1 MPSNFN
7 MPYDQQFEDQNLEK
21 QPNLKIPQGKPII
34 GGGVSSS
41 FGEENI
47 GLQFAPVGGFKE
59 ADQGMSVEDLQ
70 NIPENRA
77 TDQTGWELTGKALGQ
92 TATELTL
99 GSLEAL
105 GYALDVPGIAESVL
119 GVETEFDN
127 KISKVIREAKEAIN
141 EKYFPIYQTKAALE
155 GNFFD
160 ATSIASNFKNLA
172 STATLMIPAIGAARG
187 VALLGKIGEEARLM
201 NLVRKGMSAE
211 QAIAKDAK
219 MIQTAQAVTAAG
231 MSRHGEDTMES
242 QQFMAQYK
250 DKLTASLQPE
260 AEQRAMAR
268 INELPMVVPFNPERT
283 DNYTQEDRARDEK
296 RILDE
301 EKARL
306 DSTVQ
311 SKVVEGARNVYKAD
325 GALLLTDVLQYIP
338 LFSGLGTAAKALNI
352 PKAGMAAFQIG
363 SEAIEEGVQSANQL
377 EAYNAISTATPFL
390 GPGYSERFGEYLKDA
405 DLQTSMLWGAAG
417 AGVFMGLGPAAKKA
431 IEVGQD
437 FNLNRARA
445 SQMGDIHTFN
455 KLTDDAKNALI
466 KNHARRDRL
475 DKLDEEMQS
484 LKTQFDEQDWAEAG
498 MSKEQAEKFIDDF
511 SEDITYAKEQKQ
523 IVDNTEFFQGKD
535 AAKVD
540 YLESLLTHRSNARVM
555 KANKEETEQIFSDLT
570 QKEEIPPELSKEKR
584 MLIEIEA
591 LKNFQKNLKKIPSLA
606 KNEALRSKVSNNIT
620 LKLTG
625 LKANLDEVLKAYE
638 VMNPGVNAKE
648 ALISPSDPR
657 LIKNR
662 QDYLELETIQNNVL
676 KPRIEAYKSKAFIE
690 EKDAEIKTKEKTAK
704 KATAKAAAKEATT
717 PEEVKEA
724 KKVAKDDPEV
734 TEEVTKTIEEAAGEQ
749 MKTAPKR
756 LSERYAEA
764 PHLFEDEQ
772 DKLFTH
778 LVGKYNGQFTKGVEN
793 EVEGLLASATPQ
805 EFVKNIGYIMDQ
817 SDSGNP
823 VMKELYSHIE
833 EFFKDKFEMQ
843 DAITKTVPEQSEDV
857 FVVENAEPEVTET
870 IESLKADIEKR
881 RNDELKGKKFIPV
894 DEFYL
899 RKGDILYNLYY
910 NTEDVANTYTVKAFS
925 AGGKDMNQYL
935 KGVLMVDNETQK
947 ENWWNSSDKFN
958 WNNLF
963 KKADIGKI
971 NAKYDA
977 ELAALEAAEDEEEPI
992 VESTEG
998 SSDIDYDELDRL
1010 LPSQPQSG
1018 IKPLLAKMRKFV
1030 ITTTGRIK
1038 KIDSVEKIESNLD
1051 KYGKEMKIDFPYVQS
1066 TKSLQEGSEV
1076 YFVVNTD
1083 IAFDKQ
1089 NLDDY
1094 HKNDIGKFGSDEY
1107 VNKYQ
1112 VLIAQKDKSGEEHI
1126 INALPIYD
1134 GSESPE
1140 MINLMKLR
1148 QDIFSKVMASK
1159 QKTGTFNSN
1168 IYTKVTK
1175 KYPGRL
1181 VTTKARNNPA
1191 DVLSNG
1197 QKLIFGIA
1205 MTKGTKTTIE
1215 VGKNVE
1221 DTRYHS
1227 LPINPKHAGKIFM
1240 LIEGANGKIVPAMCF
1255 TKNIDQKG
1263 FEKERA
1269 IVLKKLAETNASNWV
1284 ANRKAVNDIIGM
1296 KYFYIPAEDVFKDAN
1311 GNKFNKTQ
1319 LEQMIAGRVLNVRS
1333 SMINLGNYNKL
1344 VSNSG
1349 RLSVDLL
1356 AGENI
1361 ANANFEFSSEYYPK
1375 EAVAQVETIEAPVI
1389 PAVEDRV
1396 DLEQPEVITETPAT
1410 ESDELHDFDGFD
1422 LGNLGDIRLRI
1433 ATVSEQEFY
1442 QKWDKAK
1449 EEKWFKDRFGTD
1461 KDTLFSI
1468 KEGLIEINK
1477 NGGINA
1483 WGQFKDAIAYISSVA
1498 ATGTTYHE
1506 AFHVVFHLY
1515 LNDKQ
1520 RSQILAEG
1528 RKEGLSDIE
1537 IEESIADRFMEY
1549 VQSEETDTKGL
1560 GVKIKAF
1567 FKRLY
1572 QIIKSGMTNDITI
1585 NDLFYRA
1592 QHKMYKNKPFTRDIS
1607 NFNITRNRVKGLSV
1621 YQEQRRT
1628 IALADEMRKVVD
1640 KIIELRPDLA
1650 SLPRIEVVKALS
1662 KADKTGKSS
1671 GVDMLLKTAYNS
1683 IKKEL
1688 TDNKELTDEQR
1699 AGLKFM
1705 LNRFISPNQDGTIN
1719 LGELGV
1725 KAVRQFA
1732 KTEGVSISTTSRD
1745 IKSFKD
1751 VTEDEAE
1758 DFGEEQTKAEG
1769 WQTKA
1774 EEMSGK
1780 ESLSKEVRKILSY
1793 IPVLKNN
1800 TKQAAEAKEFQKDDL
1815 DFVIYNDFNMIY
1827 GYLKR
1832 ELSGIIDADDMLDR
1846 LSQIAAEKPYLAQIL
1861 GDVRKND
1868 LLRTKFFV
1876 DFAKSHVDLKTIKE
1890 ESVEDEN
1897 GNKTGTRV
1905 KIISSNRV
1913 MVFRMLVDEWKMNS
1927 KDPNLNKVL
1936 NADKTINPERAAKV
1950 AAALESFK
1958 MKNRSVSIYDTQ
1970 ALKDIVAISKYIG
1983 LTIKLDDLTSLNTD
1997 RKFINEDGELR
2008 TQSGKSK
2015 VDNLF
2020 NKIDTLISTYSA
2032 GKDPFDASTSE
2043 SRTIDEISRI
2053 ISKFRQE
2060 MMESSFRTRRGKET
2074 KTIYSHQVPAFLARQ
2089 INEFK
2094 STGWKEKIQYY
2105 IETPFYGQL
2114 NKDGKYE
2121 ALSPWLKDLGEF
2133 ANREALEF
2141 VEIDNLQYASENNDS
2156 DSIPYVDM
2164 SDKDYEFTSI
2174 NMYFN
2179 NGGDSVYYRFP
2190 VVSDAPKMLFIRFKR
2205 YEGKDVLESLYKVYQ
2220 QEQARIDDVKSREKQ
2235 RADLVAANMPIP
2247 DELLPIEHYDTEKS
2261 KKFLLLPFLNN
2272 SKTGARA
2279 VGSKDKTQIKQAIK
2293 DWLVAE
2299 RDADYGRLQTI
2310 GVLQSDVKDV
2320 QLDDRIYQKYAGNTS
2335 ANLTVEQIEAA
2346 QKAFHSDYFYN
2357 TIIANTQM
2365 TTLFSGDPAFY
2376 KADRTSRSIYSRTVD
2391 FQKRNK
2397 QNVSPALRID
2407 PSAVY
2412 HFTEEQAAIEGKPFE
2427 TVGDNYNSIYLKD
2440 LKIPSSNAKMILDT
2454 LLANGVPEG
2463 DAYSIAA
2470 QYGYTNKWQV
2480 VIDENKLISEY
2491 FNNKVDAL
2499 EFAKAENLKVNEYA
2513 YVKVGDLDFNFKSST
2528 INVTDAQ
2535 AYITPQRFRRVMIG
2549 LGRWTKQYQDIYPKM
2564 LKGTLSGE
2572 ELQVVMQPMKPFY
2585 FGHTRVG
2592 NLLVPTQNKNSEFLL
2607 LPQLVKNSPELT
2619 KLYNFMVDPKHPIDS
2634 ANFETAVKVGA
2645 FGVQSIDNIEK
2656 ASIHQLNNKDYGL
2669 QQETPEHYLD
2679 ARTLFGTQI
2688 RKLIMADI
2696 SDDAMFD
2703 VPWSDKQMT
2712 KRELFNLY
2720 QDIIVE
2726 DLREAF
2732 AKTDN
2737 RVKDLESIE
2746 KLLLEEIQS
2755 REMGE
2760 ELEKAVRLVPTTD
2773 EFGNSTK
2780 EFVLPLFHPLHARR
2794 IESLLNS
2801 VFKNSI
2807 TKQKINGGAFVQLSS
2822 FGFTDKLKLNIED
2835 GRLVSAECMLPWWSK
2850 KHFEPLLDAS
2860 GNLDINKVPA
2870 NLLEM
2875 IGYRI
2880 PTEDKYSMLPLKVV
2894 GFMPANSGGAVM
2906 LPMEITTI
2914 SGSDFDIDKLY
2925 VMIPE
2930 FDAIG
2935 KDIVKV
2941 KYDAKKSVA
2950 ENSTKA
2956 RNNAKID
2963 IIRSVLTNKDT
2974 FRKFINPGGFSR
2986 LAEEAKVIKTAEGK
3000 IDEMLPLVLP
3010 STQTELFRRNM
3021 TGKQLVGIFASHN
3034 ANHAVLQY
3042 SNVALVAPVEFDG
3055 NSRRSLHDVYDTEGN
3070 YVSKNVAEFLA
3081 AVVDNAKDPLS
3092 SFINLNTY
3100 SADVAAVMLRVG
3112 YPISTTVRFLSQPI
3126 LKEFVSRY
3134 FNGGASTQSEKEAIK
3149 FIETKYGEFEG
3160 KELKPTF
3167 GKSSPSDAE
3176 LLSEVEK
3183 GGTTNDNQLWMFR
3196 QFMSLKEKGQSMTSL
3211 VSAMRADTKGVGP
3224 TLSEN
3229 EALLANIDSTVKDT
3243 KITGQAELFYG
3254 NIIGPLV
3261 NADMAPPNQGRIFEV
3276 LDKYFKTGTEVSFF
3290 NRETNKYDT
3299 AEIAEPLFGKKTFDG
3314 FAVTG
3319 TDNIGSVI
3327 DILDISI
3334 IGSRS
3339 MQELIELDNPYKM
3352 ISGFTTYGVDLPTKS
3367 LAKFF
3372 PWFNKSF
3379 KFAKSQ
3385 LASYTKAGRLNVE
3398 QIERI
3403 NYAALTYIASGFEFF
3418 NGSDRAE
3425 VTNNISE
3432 QFKSLKEANSDL
3444 FENNF
3449 FLNKLLVEDTTD
3461 PQLPRRVVFKN
3472 TGSLTNQDKQ
3482 QVSESWEEALE
3493 SPALGKFARD
3503 LIKYSYY
3510 TSGFSVTPNSFWHLV
3525 PVEFFSNLTDSVTK
3539 QTFNQYLSKKIAESN
3554 QNEYQ
3559 LSEFINQFILNNYND
3574 PAFVWQVNK
3583 KFNNITGQVVL
3594 SKSGTPAYFQINAKD
3609 KNIKDKGLFKLA
3621 LDKKSAVFPE
3631 YLSYKK
3637 KDKTYLFKHSSQSSD
3652 LVAIYV
3658 LEERLGSPNNFVE
3671 YSYNS
3676 AVKSVLDKNNHFKGK
3691 FTQDGLEAFAVKQ
3704 VFGEGRV
3711 IEQAEEKPVVV
3722 KPIEPLQSEK
3732 NDVSLDEDDMAK
3744 FNQFKGKLA
3753 LMELTD
3759 TQTQIIKDA
3768 NVDISKLEPTKE
3780 NLGLLRKLLC

>member
-21 QPNLKIPQGKPII
+21 QQPLKIPQGRPII
-34 GGGVSSS
+34 GGGLSSS

-47 GLQFAPVGGFKE
+47 GLQFTPVGGFKE
-59 ADQGMSVEDLQ
+59 ADTGMSVEDLQ
-70 NIPENRA
+70 NIPEHRA
-77 TDQTGWELTGKALGQ
+77 NDQTGMELVGRALGQ

-99 GSLEAL
+99 GTLEAI
-105 GYALDVPGIAESVL
+105 GYSLDLPGIGDSVL
-119 GVETEFDN
+119 GIETEFDN
-127 KISKVIREAKEAIN
+127 AVSKVLREAKESVN
-141 EKYFPIYQTKAALE
+141 EKYFPIYQTKSALE

-201 NLVRKGMSAE
+201 NLVRKGLSVE

-219 MIQTAQAVTAAG
+219 MMQTAQAISAAAA
-231 MSRHGEDTMES
+231 SRHGEDTMEA

-250 DKLTASLQPE
+250 DQLTAKLETE
-260 AEQRAMAR
+260 AEQRALAR
-268 INELPMVVPFNPERT
+268 ISELPISSPFNPERT
-283 DNYTQEDRARDEK
+283 DNYTQEDRDAAIRK
-296 RILDE
+296 ILAE
-301 EKARL
+301 EKAKL
-306 DSTVQ
+306 DSDVQ
-311 SKVVEGARNVYKAD
+311 AKIIEGARNVYKAD

-338 LFSGLGTAAKALNI
+338 LFSGLGNAAKAVGI
-352 PKAGMAAFQIG
+352 KKIGVVAGQLG
-363 SEAIEEGVQSANQL
+363 SEAAEEGMQSANQL

-405 DLQTSMLWGAAG
+405 DLQTSMVWGAAG
-417 AGVFMGLGPAAKKA
+417 AGVFMSMGPAARKA

-484 LKTQFDEQDWAEAG
+484 LKAQLDEQDWAEIG
-498 MSKEQAEKFIDDF
+498 MTKDQAEKFIDEF
-511 SEDITYAKEQKQ
+511 SEDISYAKEQKK
-523 IVDNTEFFQGKD
+523 IIDNTEFFQGND

-540 YLESLLTHRSNARVM
+540 YLETLLTHKSNAKIM

-606 KNEALRSKVSNNIT
+606 RNESLRSKVSNNIT

-638 VMNPGVNAKE
+638 TMNPGVNAKE
-648 ALISPSDPR
+648 ALISPSDAR

-676 KPRIEAYKSKAFIE
+676 KPRIEAYKSKAFIQ

-704 KATAKAAAKEATT
+704 KATAKTAAKEATT
-717 PEEVKEA
+717 PSEVKEA
-724 KKVAKDDPEV
+724 KKVAKEDPEV
-734 TEEVTKTIEEAAGEQ
+734 AEEVTKTIEEVAGEQ

-756 LSERYAEA
+756 LASRYNEA

-778 LVGKYNGQFTKGVEN
+778 LIGKYNNKLSKEVEN
-793 EVEGLLASATPQ
+793 EVEGLLASSTPQ
-805 EFVKNIGYIMDQ
+805 EFVKNIGYIMDK
-817 SDSGNP
+817 SDTGNP

-843 DAITKTVPEQSEDV
+843 DAITKTVPEQSADV
-857 FVVENAEPEVTET
+857 VVVENAEPEIV
-870 IESLKADIEKR
+870 
-881 RNDELKGKKFIPV
+881 
-894 DEFYL
+894 
-899 RKGDILYNLYY
+899 
-910 NTEDVANTYTVKAFS
+910 
-925 AGGKDMNQYL
+925 
-935 KGVLMVDNETQK
+935 
-947 ENWWNSSDKFN
+947 
-958 WNNLF
+958 
-963 KKADIGKI
+963 
-971 NAKYDA
+971 
-977 ELAALEAAEDEEEPI
+977 EDEEEPI
-992 VESTEG
+992 VESNEG

-1018 IKPLLAKMRKFV
+1018 IKSLLAVMRKFA

-1038 KIDSVEKIESNLD
+1038 KDAPLD
-1051 KYGKEMKIDFPYVQS
+1051 KIAQSMKIDFAYVQS
-1066 TKSLQEGSEV
+1066 TKSLQEGSEI

-1083 IAFDKQ
+1083 IAFNKATQDA
-1089 NLDDY
+1089 Y
-1094 HKNDIGKFGSDEY
+1094 HKSFAGKEEAFTNGF
-1107 VNKYQ
+1107 Q
-1112 VLIAQKDKSGEEHI
+1112 ILIAQKDKDGVEHI
-1126 INALPIYD
+1126 VNALPAYD

-1148 QDIFSKVMASK
+1148 QDIFTKVMGSK
-1159 QKTGTFNSN
+1159 QKTGIFNSN
-1168 IYTKVTK
+1168 IYSKVTK

-1191 DVLSNG
+1191 DVLATG

-1240 LIEGANGKIVPAMCF
+1240 LIEGANGKIIPAMCF

-1269 IVLKKLAETNASNWV
+1269 IVLKKLAETNANNWV
-1284 ANRKAVNDIIGM
+1284 ANRKAINDIIGM
-1296 KYFYIPAEDVFKDAN
+1296 KYFYIPAEDAFKDAN

-1319 LEQMIAGRVLNVRS
+1319 LEQMISGRVLNVRS
-1333 SMINLGNYNKL
+1333 SMINLGNYNRL
-1344 VSNSG
+1344 ISDSG

-1361 ANANFEFSSEYYPK
+1361 ANANFEFSSEYYRK
-1375 EAVAQVETIEAPVI
+1375 EAIVQVESIEPPVV
-1389 PAVEDRV
+1389 PVVEDRV
-1396 DLEQPEVITETPAT
+1396 DLEQPEVVSESISPAS
-1410 ESDELHDFDGFD
+1410 EELHDFDGFD
-1422 LGNLGDIRLRI
+1422 LGDLGDIRLRMASI
-1433 ATVSEQEFY
+1433 SEQEFY

-1449 EEKWFKDRFGTD
+1449 EEKWFKDRFGND
-1461 KDTLFSI
+1461 ENTLFAI

-1477 NGGINA
+1477 SGGIQA

-1515 LNDKQ
+1515 LTDKQ

-1560 GVKIKAF
+1560 GAKIKAF

-1572 QIIKSGMTNDITI
+1572 QIIKSGITNDITI

-1592 QHKMYKNKPFTRDIS
+1592 QHKMYKNKKFTRDIS
-1607 NFNITRNRVKGLSV
+1607 NFKMTRNRVKGLSV

-1671 GVDMLLKTAYNS
+1671 GVDMLLKIAYNS

-1688 TDNKELTDEQR
+1688 TDNKALTDEQR

-1705 LNRFISPNQDGTIN
+1705 LTRFISPNQDGTIN

-1732 KTEGVSISTTSRD
+1732 KTEGVSISTASRD

-1751 VTEDEAE
+1751 VTEDEATE
-1758 DFGEEQTKAEG
+1758 FGEEQTKAEG

-1800 TKQAAEAKEFQKDDL
+1800 TKQSAESREFQADDL
-1815 DFVIYNDFNMIY
+1815 GFTIYNDFNIVY

-1832 ELSGIIDADDMLDR
+1832 ELSGIIDVEDMLDR

-1861 GDVRKND
+1861 GDIRNND

-1936 NADKTINPERAAKV
+1936 NADKTINPERATKV
-1950 AAALESFK
+1950 AAALEAFK
-1958 MKNRSVSIYDTQ
+1958 MRNRSANTYDAQ
-1970 ALKDIVAISKYIG
+1970 ALKDIATISKYIG
-1983 LTIKLDDLTSLNTD
+1983 LTIKLDDLNSLNTD
-1997 RKFINEDGELR
+1997 REFINEDGELR

-2015 VDNLF
+2015 VDNLL
-2020 NKIDTLISTYSA
+2020 NKIDTLISTYNA

-2094 STGWKEKIQYY
+2094 STGWADKIKYY
-2105 IETPFYGQL
+2105 QETPFYA
-2114 NKDGKYE
+2114 N
-2121 ALSPWLKDLGEF
+2121 SPWLQDLSEF
-2133 ANREALEF
+2133 ANREAMEF

-2179 NGGDSVYYRFP
+2179 NGGDNVYYRFP

-2235 RADLVAANMPIP
+2235 RADLVAAGMPIP

-2279 VGSKDKTQIKQAIK
+2279 VGAKDKTQIKAAIK
-2293 DWLVAE
+2293 NWLIAE
-2299 RDADYGRLQTI
+2299 RDADFDRLSTI
-2310 GVLQSDVKDV
+2310 GVLGAEA
-2320 QLDDRIYQKYAGNTS
+2320 QLDDRIYSKYAGNTLS
-2335 ANLTVEQIEAA
+2335 NLTPEQIQAA
-2346 QKAFHSDYFYN
+2346 QKSFHSDYFYN

-2412 HFTEEQAAIEGKPFE
+2412 HFTEEQATIEGKPFE

-2470 QYGYTNKWQV
+2470 QYGYSNKWQV
-2480 VIDENKLISEY
+2480 VIDENNSEY
-2491 FNNKVDAL
+2491 FEDKADA
-2499 EFAKAENLKVNEYA
+2499 EAFAKDRKLATNAFASVKIGEEVVNFRSN
-2513 YVKVGDLDFNFKSST
+2513 V

-2549 LGRWTKQYQDIYPKM
+2549 LGRWNKQYQDIYPKM

-2592 NLLVPTQNKNSEFLL
+2592 NLMVPTQNKNSEFLL

-2696 SDDAMFD
+2696 SDNAMFD
-2703 VPWSDKQMT
+2703 VPWSKEQMT
-2712 KRELFNLY
+2712 KRDLFNLY

-2737 RVKDLESIE
+2737 RVKDLEAIE
-2746 KLLLEEIQS
+2746 KLLLDEIQS

-2760 ELEKAVRLVPTTD
+2760 ELEKAIRLVPTTN
-2773 EFGNSTK
+2773 EFGNETK

-2850 KHFEPLLDAS
+2850 KHFEPLLDET
-2860 GNLDINKVPA
+2860 GHLDINKVPA

-2930 FDAIG
+2930 FDTIG

-2941 KYDAKKSVA
+2941 KYDNKKSVA
-2950 ENSTKA
+2950 QNSTKA
-2956 RNNAKID
+2956 RNNAKVD

-3034 ANHAVLQY
+3034 ANHAVLQH
-3042 SNVALVAPVEFDG
+3042 STVALVSPVEFNG

-3126 LKEFVSRY
+3126 LKEFVNKY
-3134 FNGGASTQSEKEAIK
+3134 INGGASTQSEKEAIK
-3149 FIETKYGEFEG
+3149 FIETKYGEVAG
-3160 KELKPTF
+3160 KELKTTF
-3167 GKSSPSDAE
+3167 EKSSPSDAE
-3176 LLSEVEK
+3176 LLTEVEK
-3183 GGTTNDNQLWMFR
+3183 GGTSNDNQLWVFR
-3196 QFMSLKEKGQSMTSL
+3196 QFMALKEQGQSLTSL

-3261 NADMAPPNQGRIFEV
+3261 NGSIDVNNQAKVFTS
-3276 LDKYFKTGTEVSFF
+3276 LDKYFSKGSRVMYF
-3290 NRETNKYDT
+3290 NRESNLVEDSTIQ
-3299 AEIAEPLFGKKTFDG
+3299 EHIFGKKTFDG
-3314 FAVTG
+3314 FAV
-3319 TDNIGSVI
+3319 DNNQNIVS
-3327 DILDISI
+3327 ILDIMSAD
-3334 IGSRS
+3334 GVD
-3339 MQELIELDNPYKM
+3339 MQTLIELDNPYKM

-3367 LAKFF
+3367 LSKFF

-3418 NGSDRAE
+3418 DGSDRAE
-3425 VTNNISE
+3425 ITNNISE

-3493 SPALGKFARD
+3493 SPILGKFARD

-3510 TSGFSVTPNSFWHLV
+3510 TSGFSVTPNSFWHLI
-3525 PVEFFSNLTDSVTK
+3525 PVEFFSNLQDSVTK
-3539 QTFNQYLSKKIAESN
+3539 QTFNQYLSKKITEST

-3559 LSEFINQFILNNYND
+3559 LSEFVNQFILNNYND

-3609 KNIKDKGLFKLA
+3609 KNIKDKSLFKLA
-3621 LDKKSAVFPE
+3621 LDKKSAEFPD

-3637 KDKTYLFKHSSQSSD
+3637 KDKTYLFKLSPNSSD

-3676 AVKSVLDKNNHFKGK
+3676 APKSVLDKNNHFKGK

-3711 IEQAEEKPVVV
+3711 IEQTEKNDSGVKFDNLGQDATEISRQNDLENIISSIFTAELPSTYDEYWIGKTNSERLNNF
-3722 KPIEPLQSEK
+3722 KSINQNKLKFNQKKIINDLIKYLSELESLQSAK
-3732 NDVSLDEDDMAK
+3732 KDVSLDEDDMAK
-3744 FNQFKGKLA
+3744 FNQFKAKLA

-3768 NVDISKLEPTKE
+3768 NIDISKLEPTKE